1 MDRRRVRPPVSNDEI
16 VYGIHA
22 VAEALRAGEHFRRV
36 HIGKQRTREPQVQEI
51 IEAARERGGNVR
63 FEEAAFFERFPF
75 KAHQQVVAFSTPFD
89 YARLEDLLAAPRPR
103 LIVALDHLTDPH
115 NLGAIVRTAEAAG
128 ATGIVI
134 PERRSVG
141 VNATVRKASAG
152 AVAHLPIA
160 QVTNLAA
167 ALRKMKESHI
177 WVAGAAGEA
186 FAKPYTRAELTGDV
200 CLVIGAEGAGLAELV
215 RKQCDFLVSI
225 PMHGRTG
232 SLNASVAAGVLLY
245 EVLRQRGQAEEAHA
259 SVASEGQSP
268 AAVVDAAS
276 RTLL

>member
-1 MDRRRVRPPVSNDEI
+1 MDRRRVSGPRVKQRIQEQNPRVFADEV

-22 VAEALRAGEHFRRV
+22 VAEALRAGEHFRRIHV
-36 HIGKQRTREPQVQEI
+36 GKQRTREAQVHEI
-51 IEAARERGGNVR
+51 IEAARAISCVVR

-75 KAHQQVVAFSTPFD
+75 KAHQQVVAFSEPYD
-89 YARLEDLLAAPRPR
+89 YAHLDDLLAGDEPR

-115 NLGAIVRTAEAAG
+115 NLGAIVRTAAAAG

-160 QVTNLAA
+160 QVTNIAQ
-167 ALRKMKESHI
+167 ALRTMKEAGV
-177 WVAGAAGEA
+177 WVAGAVGEPGA
-186 FAKPYTRAELTGDV
+186 LPYTEADFTGNI

-215 RKQCDFLVSI
+215 RKQCDFLVGI
-225 PMHGRTG
+225 PMRGKTA
-232 SLNASVAAGVLLY
+232 SLNASVAAGILLY
-245 EVLRQRGQAEEAHA
+245 EVLRQRSQPHA
-259 SVASEGQSP
+259 G
-268 AAVVDAAS
+268 
-276 RTLL
+276 